1 MPLIDILFVVLIFF
15 IVTTTFKIPR
25 HTLTLELPTVN
36 DLPSTEVIEQ
46 HSVLAVDKEGHMTLD
61 AVTVPNVGLLDT
73 YLTAFREKN
82 PGRKLEL
89 EADQDLTIGKL
100 LGIWDAL
107 TRAGIPV
114 KDLPARV
121 RTAEEKSRLP
131 R

>member
-15 IVTTTFKIPR
+15 IVTTTFKVPR
-25 HTLTLELPTVN
+25 HTIHLELPTVN
-36 DLPSTEVIEQ
+36 DIPATEVIEQ
-46 HSVLAVDKEGHMTLD
+46 HSVLAVDKAGHISLD
-61 AVTVPNVGLLDT
+61 AITVPNVGLLDT
-73 YLTAFREKN
+73 YLKAFQQKN

-89 EADQDLTIGKL
+89 EADQDLTLGKML
-100 LGIWDAL
+100 QIWDAL

-121 RTAEEKSRLP
+121 RTPDEKSRLP